1 MSRVSRD
8 KDIKQR
14 NQLLCSDYRS
24 RLESKETKCGKGNLN
39 PVSVNVT
46 LENPGGPGRTRAGRV
61 LFCICVDNCFLA
73 MIHNVGLSEY
83 VKVFLK
89 VFSHNSSI
97 NI

>member
-39 PVSVNVT
+39 PVSVKNVT
-46 LENPGGPGRTRAGRV
+46 LENPVGPGRTRAGRV

-73 MIHNVGLSEY
+73 MIHNVSLS
-83 VKVFLK
+83 
-89 VFSHNSSI
+89 
-97 NI
+97 